1 MNAQSAPLERR
12 IRGRVMSF
20 ELIEFETLDST
31 SDLLKDMAAKGASE
45 GAVVLANAQ
54 TRGRGRGGKTWLSLP
69 GMGLY
74 FSVLFRPKWD
84 ASDALMAGMMASL
97 AVARSLELAGMKG
110 VELKWPNDVLVSGR
124 KIAGVLVE
132 TRLSLGRV
140 EFIVV
145 GIGVNLAHD
154 AAMLAFGG
162 GAKATS
168 CRIEGLE
175 IAREDMLAGIL
186 DELERGYLLI
196 RAGDRDAIIGEW
208 HARRNSRAEH

>member
-1 MNAQSAPLERR
+1 
-12 IRGRVMSF
+12 
-20 ELIEFETLDST
+20 
-31 SDLLKDMAAKGASE
+31 
-45 GAVVLANAQ
+45 
-54 TRGRGRGGKTWLSLP
+54 
-69 GMGLY
+69 
-74 FSVLFRPKWD
+74 
-84 ASDALMAGMMASL
+84 
-97 AVARSLELAGMKG
+97 MKG

-154 AAMLAFGG
+154 AAMLEFGS

-168 CRIEGLE
+168 CRIEELE
-175 IAREDMLAGIL
+175 IAREDMLARIL

-196 RAGDRDAIIGEW
+196 RAGNRDAIIGEW
-208 HARRNSRAEH
+208 HARRSSRDGH